1 MKNIIFLILTI
12 ILSSCGSTSSIRNA
26 QPSESRVDISNYDY
40 IIINDFKDGTSKS
53 SNNPHVISE
62 GKRFAD
68 MIASSIK
75 SKKLFDKVQRNVD
88 STDRAILID
97 GKITKYSEGNAVMR
111 TLIGFGVGSSHFNAK
126 INIKDN
132 ETKKLLGSIDANK
145 MSWALGGV
153 IAGSQDVKSHMNS
166 VASNIACECE
176 IAKKKKK

>member
-26 QPSESRVDISNYDY
+26 QPSESRISFSNYDY
-40 IIINDFKDGTSKS
+40 IVVNDFGDGTSKS
-53 SNNPHVISE
+53 SDDPHIISE

-68 MIASSIK
+68 LIASAIK
-75 SKKLFDKVQRNVD
+75 SKKSFDKVQRNVN

-97 GKITKYSEGNAVMR
+97 GDITRYDEGNAVMR
-111 TLIGFGVGSSHFNAK
+111 ILIGLGAGSSHFNAK

-132 ETKKLLGSIDANK
+132 ETKELLGSMDANK
-145 MSWALGGV
+145 MSWALGGT

-166 VASNIACECE
+166 VADSIACECVS
-176 IAKKKKK
+176 AKKRRN